1 MRAKVKNSSLYP
13 YVEDPHITAVRNLE
27 RLLTAYCKAN
37 KCTKKSVFQAVGIK
51 KQHYYEYMH
60 FQRTLTLEKMHRFA
74 TVFGVQMIEFFR
86 L

>member
-1 MRAKVKNSSLYP
+1 MAEQKRRAPP
-13 YVEDPHITAVRNLE
+13 YIEDPYITAVRNLS
-27 RLLTAYCKAN
+27 RLLEAYCKVN

-60 FQRTLTLEKMHRFA
+60 FRRRLSLEKMHRFA